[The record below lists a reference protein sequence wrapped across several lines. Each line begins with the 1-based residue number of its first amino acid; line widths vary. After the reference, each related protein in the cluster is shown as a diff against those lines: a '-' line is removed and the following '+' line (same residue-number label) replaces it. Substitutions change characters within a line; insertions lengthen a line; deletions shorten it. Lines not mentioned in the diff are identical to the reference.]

1 MGDRDGDEVV
11 GDNVGLDVGD
21 TVGEV
26 VGLSE
31 GDAVGDDVGVSV
43 GDPVGETLGDTV
55 GVNVGGDVG
64 DSVGA
69 TVGDKVGPRVGDVDG
84 DSVGEAVGDTVGD
97 MVGVNVGASVGFVT
111 CTIFVFAKNR
121 FIPNFDLQVVCFTI
135 ASSKSTTTEFSFVVR
150 STTMILAVKWVDLRR
165 PPPAEQPQLTSI
177 TMLSLSS
184 RSVLAM
190 IAALKSSM
198 KFARS
203 SSVNAQKSSH

>member
-1 MGDRDGDEVV
+1 MV
-11 GDNVGLDVGD
+11 GDNVGLNVGD

-111 CTIFVFAKNR
+111 CTIFVLPRTVSFPILISRLFAS
-121 FIPNFDLQVVCFTI
+121 I